1 MAVRA
6 TSSLLSLI
14 FVPAMAGATTL
25 PVNVNEADREALQ
38 ALEGVGPATAEAI
51 IEDRQANGAYQRKV
65 ELTRVKGIG
74 DATLEAIRD
83 DVTLE

>member
-1 MAVRA
+1 
-6 TSSLLSLI
+6 
-14 FVPAMAGATTL
+14 MAGATTL

>member
-51 IEDRQANGAYQRKV
+51 IKDRQANGAYQRKV

-83 DVTLE
+83 DVTLD